1 MSRWLLYKGSEIGN
15 YHKRKIPYFNDKLR
29 YDCIYMTD
37 YLKTLREENYTKLRG
52 QTLKVDLGKN
62 EYSEIPTCVEMI
74 WDKTI
79 RKKSH
84 MLVVNCK
91 NKIK

>member
-1 MSRWLLYKGSEIGN
+1 
-15 YHKRKIPYFNDKLR
+15 
-29 YDCIYMTD
+29 MTD

-74 WDKTI
+74 
-79 RKKSH
+79 
-84 MLVVNCK
+84 
-91 NKIK
+91 